1 MNFGWFLGIS
11 KDQASLFHIAGFV
24 CRVHCR
30 KMQMLLLSTAAAKN
44 EDVPVNFLTNILTT
58 QIASKKKKTM
68 QQQAL
73 VVGARTTAPNDR
85 THAAR
90 NVSRCATSSSLES
103 MERSTCCVHVLARA
117 RPSPLYRCRAHETAG
132 PSHSAIHSV
141 SRATRRASGAW
152 PSSSSSDP

>member
-1 MNFGWFLGIS
+1 MNFGWFMVIS

-58 QIASKKKKTM
+58 QIASKKNSM

-73 VVGARTTAPNDR
+73 VGARTTAPNDR

-90 NVSRCATSSSLES
+90 NVSRCATSSSIEIES
-103 MERSTCCVHVLARA
+103 MERSTCTSLHEHGRLPFTAVA
-117 RPSPLYRCRAHETAG
+117 CRAHQTAG

-141 SRATRRASGAW
+141 SRATRRAS
-152 PSSSSSDP
+152 